1 MGWSDGGE
9 GATGDEQQEH
19 TAGRTSPAAAG
30 QGGDYQSQGLVL
42 YKRRRFVFKSASPE
56 DDGTEKTPRKRMSG
70 RRAKGCPAVS
80 DDGRMNRRRQ
90 RRSAT
95 SDPSS
100 MDDKA
105 GWINLEDDGE
115 TTVRATTDDME

>member
-19 TAGRTSPAAAG
+19 TAGRTSLAAAG

-56 DDGTEKTPRKRMSG
+56 DDGPGGDAAQEEVR
-70 RRAKGCPAVS
+70 
-80 DDGRMNRRRQ
+80 
-90 RRSAT
+90 
-95 SDPSS
+95 PSV
-100 MDDKA
+100 
-105 GWINLEDDGE
+105 
-115 TTVRATTDDME
+115 TTGG